1 MRVLLIVKNQ
11 LPRRR
16 NLSND
21 IYCTFG
27 PHIFYAHSAFPS
39 DSLIYLFNK
48 MRIYFRTDFSFI
60 FFPLYTKQF
69 LNGFIENYRVKSPHF

>member
-16 NLSND
+16 NLLND

-27 PHIFYAHSAFPS
+27 PPTFDAHSAFPS

-60 FFPLYTKQF
+60 FSPLYTLQDLLKII
-69 LNGFIENYRVKSPHF
+69 G